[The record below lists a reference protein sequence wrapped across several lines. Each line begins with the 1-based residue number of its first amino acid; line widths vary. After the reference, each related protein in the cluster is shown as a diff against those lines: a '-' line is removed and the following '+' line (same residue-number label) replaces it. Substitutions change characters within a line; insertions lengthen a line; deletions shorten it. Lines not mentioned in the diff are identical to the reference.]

1 MKKIKVMH
9 FVAGLTS
16 GGVEQMLCNYCGAM
30 NKDAYEFVLAY
41 QHQAVETCKEK
52 IEESGCRT
60 IRITAR
66 SENFIKNLIDGYRVI
81 KKERPDIV
89 HAHMNLVNFCA
100 LLPAYLLGVK
110 VRISHSHIAETNRNI
125 LFRIMAAIC
134 KFLCV
139 HAATDL
145 MTCGQEAGI
154 YLYGKRRMQKGKVL
168 LVENAI
174 NLDYYDIDPEVR
186 EKIREQHKLQDQL
199 IIGHVGRFSYQ
210 KNHEKLIHIFSEI
223 SKRRADAVLLLV
235 GTGELEEQIKELV
248 QSLNIQDDKMLFY
261 NIDEVTYILY
271 SMMSKNNPDLICE
284 RFEEGILSYNNSFPS
299 SDKMKIARLLRKL
312 LHKRNL
318 LEQILHFY
326 CFTPAVYE
334 GKLGT
339 LIIPPIESINDSSVT
354 QFLSLFAVNNV
365 SSCYKQK
372 YIYFS
377 SVYDFEGGE
386 PIGELDLVK
395 KIAEKVKNENL
406 IVKVHPR
413 DNPQR
418 FIECGLNVDLNS
430 QIPWEV
436 VQFKQDFS
444 QHIFLTVNSGSVLG
458 VNMII
463 SDMPRTYFLFPLCDL
478 DKNPKAQVS
487 AKNIDKLMKFI
498 NQIPE
503 KRDRIKIASD
513 LSEIL

>member
-1 MKKIKVMH
+1 MQFQVIIKALGIFNNVFFKKTKYIVQKKNSAAKRINEVMNMT
-9 FVAGLTS
+9 FGLKNFKDI
-16 GGVEQMLCNYCGAM
+16 CN
-30 NKDAYEFVLAY
+30 
-41 QHQAVETCKEK
+41 
-52 IEESGCRT
+52 
-60 IRITAR
+60 IR
-66 SENFIKNLIDGYRVI
+66 Y
-81 KKERPDIV
+81 
-89 HAHMNLVNFCA
+89 
-100 LLPAYLLGVK
+100 
-110 VRISHSHIAETNRNI
+110 
-125 LFRIMAAIC
+125 
-134 KFLCV
+134 
-139 HAATDL
+139 
-145 MTCGQEAGI
+145 
-154 YLYGKRRMQKGKVL
+154 
-168 LVENAI
+168 
-174 NLDYYDIDPEVR
+174 
-186 EKIREQHKLQDQL
+186 
-199 IIGHVGRFSYQ
+199 
-210 KNHEKLIHIFSEI
+210 
-223 SKRRADAVLLLV
+223 
-235 GTGELEEQIKELV
+235 
-248 QSLNIQDDKMLFY
+248 DKMLFY

-478 DKNPKAQVS
+478 DKLS
-487 AKNIDKLMKFI
+487 AAFFYDFRRSTCNNYRNNATWNGNIMYSTAILNIKRLHHFAMGTHIYQSLNDILATDPNYLHQRAKCYIRSAYKSTEEKDKEKWLEMAYRDASISNSSF
-498 NQIPE
+498 E
-503 KRDRIKIASD
+503 KRYESHENEKIMISAAHSLYTAALALCHIAKLRNYRDISINANAVKCLYKAISSPFNSIEFVNNDATYNYNNVVGD
-513 LSEIL
+513 LVSTFATDVKYLKDKDAEEKVAELLMMMISNNTEQ